1 MRKGVIIFMRSYT
14 LFLFD
19 LLLFHLLEEGTVLD
33 VGDLFLLLL
42 RDDEGLPAIYHAW
55 VVVSL

>member
-1 MRKGVIIFMRSYT
+1 MGKGVIGWSFSGT

-42 RDDEGLPAIYHAW
+42 RYDEGLPAIHHGW
-55 VVVSL
+55 VVVSI

>member
-1 MRKGVIIFMRSYT
+1 MGKGVIGWGFSGT

-42 RDDEGLPAIYHAW
+42 RDDEGLSAIHHGW
-55 VVVSL
+55 VVVSI

>member
-1 MRKGVIIFMRSYT
+1 MGKRVIGWSFSGT

-33 VGDLFLLLL
+33 VCDLFLLLL
-42 RDDEGLPAIYHAW
+42 RDDKRLPAIHHAW
-55 VVVSL
+55 VVVSI

>member
-1 MRKGVIIFMRSYT
+1 LRKGVIIVVGSYT

-33 VGDLFLLLL
+33 VSDLFLLLL
-42 RDDEGLPAIYHAW
+42 RYDEGLPTSHHAL
-55 VVVSL
+55 VVVSI